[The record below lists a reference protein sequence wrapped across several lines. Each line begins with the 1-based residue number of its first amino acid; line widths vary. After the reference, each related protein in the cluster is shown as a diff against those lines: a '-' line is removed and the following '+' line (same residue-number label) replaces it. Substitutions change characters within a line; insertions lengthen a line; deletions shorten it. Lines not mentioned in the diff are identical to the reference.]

1 VNVKKGNSRPAE
13 PPAPS
18 DTSERRRVGK
28 IVRDDRDTA
37 TVEWLD
43 APEDYERAALS
54 LESTLPPGT
63 KRPQFGGYDP
73 YQTTVP
79 AKSKAKT
86 EAKPVKRDLRKL
98 SEWIKQMRDL
108 EERKKR
114 GDE

>member
-1 VNVKKGNSRPAE
+1 MNVKKDNSRLAN
-13 PPAPS
+13 PPATS
-18 DTSERRRVGK
+18 DTSERRRIGK

-43 APEDYERAALS
+43 APADYERATLS

-86 EAKPVKRDLRKL
+86 NAKPAKRDLRKL
-98 SEWIKQMRDL
+98 SEWIKQMRNL